1 MNNIIVLDLDYIK
14 DLLKR
19 FEKNKELTREINTF
33 QNGLKLEVF
42 KNDWNRTKKYL
53 W

>member
-19 FEKNKELTREINTF
+19 FEKNKELTRETNTF

-42 KNDWNRTKKYL
+42 KND
-53 W
+53 